1 MQSSFT
7 NRFTWLMSCLLTVAF
22 AIVAGP
28 VVAQVVSVK
37 DPWVRSTVPRQKA
50 TAAYMEITAGR
61 ASRLLEA
68 SSPVA
73 GVVEIH
79 EMRMDKDVMR
89 MRAIPALE
97 LPAGQPVALEPGGY
111 HVMLMD
117 LKVQIKDG
125 DKVPI
130 SLVVELRNG
139 SRETAQITAVARSPQ
154 PASTQGGGHGK
165 SHSH

>member
-7 NRFTWLMSCLLTVAF
+7 RRSTWFLSCLLTAAF
-22 AIVAGP
+22 AIAASP
-28 VVAQVVSVK
+28 VMAQVVSVK

-50 TAAYMEITAGR
+50 SAAYMEITASR
-61 ASRLLEA
+61 ASRLLEV

-73 GVVEIH
+73 GVAEIH
-79 EMRMDKDVMR
+79 EMRMEKDVMR

-97 LPAGQPVALEPGGY
+97 LSAGQPVALEPGGY

-130 SLVVELRNG
+130 TLVFELRNG

-165 SHSH
+165 SHAH

>member
-1 MQSSFT
+1 
-7 NRFTWLMSCLLTVAF
+7 
-22 AIVAGP
+22 
-28 VVAQVVSVK
+28 
-37 DPWVRSTVPRQKA
+37 
-50 TAAYMEITAGR
+50 
-61 ASRLLEA
+61 
-68 SSPVA
+68 
-73 GVVEIH
+73 
-79 EMRMDKDVMR
+79 
-89 MRAIPALE
+89 
-97 LPAGQPVALEPGGY
+97 
-111 HVMLMD
+111 MD